1 MKIMMSDKWA
11 RTYYFGLNQADERL
25 SRGRIGTWIEYDKDG
40 LCYYDIGTC
49 FFSWDSYVLIQ

>member
-1 MKIMMSDKWA
+1 MMLDKWVGA
-11 RTYYFGLNQADERL
+11 YYFGLNQADERL